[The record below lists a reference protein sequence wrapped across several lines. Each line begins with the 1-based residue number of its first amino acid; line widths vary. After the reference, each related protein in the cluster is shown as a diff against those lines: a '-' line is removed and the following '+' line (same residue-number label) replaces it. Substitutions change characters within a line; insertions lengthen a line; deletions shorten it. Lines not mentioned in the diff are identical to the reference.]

1 MDIEIKPGP
10 TGQGITP
17 QMPVDPPQEVKD
29 MTFSFD
35 PELMGKGG
43 ETTITTDNGTQLKE
57 VKTEVADKPEEVIP
71 KEDSSK
77 TVEAVKEKVD
87 KPIKE
92 ESVLKAPKEE
102 NIKPSAETKVKSEPK
117 QEKTGPKSIS
127 PAKDHKDQSDQFDYS
142 KYAPQEVTNMRNMS
156 RQSREAYAKLIDE
169 NKQLATL
176 KDGNYLQHEQAYTL
190 SPDYQQLSQR
200 TRLAQIEGRAW
211 EKALLD
217 IKAGKAF
224 REITGFDPKSGQP
237 TFAAERVASDADEI
251 RIANNLTMCIQ
262 ASQKLSGELNNYP
275 QQFRQRVQ
283 QDFQQMDQIERDN
296 FAWVSDP
303 KLMEHTVEIE
313 GQGSHTLNQIKE
325 NFMNAWPAYMR
336 NLRPV
341 QVAANEYI
349 AIQILKAQLHEAK
362 NGKQIAEIKHT
373 EISRGEPSSDD
384 REIPKSGDKKG
395 IPSVF
400 TLDAMPMR

>member
-17 QMPVDPPQEVKD
+17 QMPIDPPQEVKD
-29 MTFSFD
+29 MTFTFD

-43 ETTITTDNGTQLKE
+43 ETVITTDKGVELKE
-57 VKTEVADKPEEVIP
+57 TKTDIPEERTEK
-71 KEDSSK
+71 KEEPK
-77 TVEAVKEKVD
+77 TVEAVKEEEH
-87 KPIKE
+87 KPVKE
-92 ESVLKAPKEE
+92 EKKESVLKPPKEE
-102 NIKPSAETKVKSEPK
+102 VKPSAKTEVKPEPK
-117 QEKTGPKSIS
+117 QEKTGPKPIS
-127 PAKDHKDQSDQFDYS
+127 PVKEHKDQPDAFDYS
-142 KYAPQEVTNMRNMS
+142 KYAPQEVTNMKNMS

-176 KDGNYLQHEQAYTL
+176 KDANYLQHEQAYTL

-211 EKALLD
+211 EQALLD

-224 REITGFDPKSGQP
+224 REITGFDKSGQP

-251 RIANNLTMCIQ
+251 RISRNLTKCEQ
-262 ASQKLSGELNNYP
+262 AVENFGRDLQNYP

-283 QDFQQMDQIERDN
+283 QDFQQLDQIERDN

-303 KLMEHTVEIE
+303 KLMEHSVEIE
-313 GQGSHTLNQIKE
+313 GQGQHTLNQIKE
-325 NFMNAWPAYMR
+325 NFMNAWPPYMR

-349 AIQILKAQLHEAK
+349 AIQVLKAKLREAK
-362 NGKQIAEIKHT
+362 NGQQIATIKSEEIA
-373 EISRGEPSSDD
+373 RGEPTSDD
-384 REIPKSGDKKG
+384 REVPKNGDKKG
-395 IPSVF
+395 VPSVF
-400 TLDAMPMR
+400 TLDGMPTR